1 MDYRGF
7 LLSSTREEKN
17 TTLNIHY
24 YNILA
29 RTYGNYCGDIMGYVV
44 LWILMVPRC
53 EHLLRLVQDV
63 VIALIIFEV
72 TVLASMTTSP
82 ISAKILISGPLQAQV
97 SQCRPQP
104 WYGRSSVF
112 PVAARPQRATVSAKN
127 PRMIPFRFTT
137 NPLTSEGIRIRCC
150 GVAAGYAFV
159 DK

>member
-1 MDYRGF
+1 M
-7 LLSSTREEKN
+7 
-17 TTLNIHY
+17 
-24 YNILA
+24 
-29 RTYGNYCGDIMGYVV
+29 V
-44 LWILMVPRC
+44 LRC

-63 VIALIIFEV
+63 VIALIIFEKV

-82 ISAKILISGPLQAQV
+82 IWKRQDPGLGPLQAQV

-159 DK
+159 DINEGFTVLRFYGFTIKH